1 MKNFYKKIIVAF
13 MSLTIVTN
21 LFNNEVVFAVESN
34 DVEIDNLIPD
44 EVYDFVNN
52 NLDDIY
58 LISKLYSREFG
69 IDSDSNSKYS
79 VGKPYVIYNIETD
92 KQDEIY
98 YFPILQDDEI
108 VLVATVMGT
117 EDGWSF
123 SFSNDMA
130 DDLNEIDYIEQE
142 DILFIQSEDNIVV
155 ETQDDEIVVV
165 EGEQN
170 KCISEFV
177 NEPYESQKEEIVEH
191 VQDDFVVPK
200 FDENKMELT
209 DSYSPS
215 YEISKNGMKVFKPY
229 NFQGQHGYGMC
240 WACSV
245 ATTVNY
251 LRGTNVSGQAV
262 CLKMNVGFNQGAN
275 LNVEQSALQKYN
287 VNYSRLRNIGD
298 ALISF
303 STIQR
308 NINQKQPVI
317 ISSGGSNGSGHAIT
331 IIGYNTLN
339 GDNWIVTWNSALND
353 GNGSAQGMSYKSSGT
368 TYVMGNTTYKFRG
381 SLSKY

>member
-177 NEPYESQKEEIVEH
+177 NEPYESQKE
-191 VQDDFVVPK
+191 
-200 FDENKMELT
+200 
-209 DSYSPS
+209 
-215 YEISKNGMKVFKPY
+215 
-229 NFQGQHGYGMC
+229 
-240 WACSV
+240 
-245 ATTVNY
+245 
-251 LRGTNVSGQAV
+251 
-262 CLKMNVGFNQGAN
+262 
-275 LNVEQSALQKYN
+275 
-287 VNYSRLRNIGD
+287 
-298 ALISF
+298 
-303 STIQR
+303 
-308 NINQKQPVI
+308 
-317 ISSGGSNGSGHAIT
+317 
-331 IIGYNTLN
+331 
-339 GDNWIVTWNSALND
+339 
-353 GNGSAQGMSYKSSGT
+353 
-368 TYVMGNTTYKFRG
+368 
-381 SLSKY
+381 